1 MEKGLAHVFV
11 LWLMPNFLNSFLLL
25 VRVAQTLR
33 CGYQSTQ
40 FEWWSQDVPVAGWDG
55 ETRKGWKA
63 VLGAFLRRWPQWDV
77 QQALSY
83 PFCKVRKLGICSL
96 TPVSHWL
103 RPTPGDCGNSDV
115 HWAELIGL
123 WWSEEAPR
131 LRVTSGMS
139 GNGECPMGSGTSI
152 STVYT

>member
-1 MEKGLAHVFV
+1 MCVEKGLAHIFV

-55 ETRKGWKA
+55 ETGKGWKA

-77 QQALSY
+77 QRALSY
-83 PFCKVRKLGICSL
+83 SFCKVRKLGHLFTNSPQSL
-96 TPVSHWL
+96 VEAYSW
-103 RPTPGDCGNSDV
+103 
-115 HWAELIGL
+115 GL
-123 WWSEEAPR
+123 WQFWRALGRADWTLLVRGSPQVKSHKWYVR
-131 LRVTSGMS
+131 KWWVS
-139 GNGECPMGSGTSI
+139 NGEWD
-152 STVYT
+152 